1 MYNMYNMYRGAN
13 MPGSSSVE
21 KVSPSKARENLAE
34 IIGKVRFGKKRFIFS
49 SRGKDI
55 AAIVPIEDLVL
66 LEKFEDNQDIK
77 LARQALEE
85 EGTVTFEDALAKLGL
100 SEEAVRLATISK

>member
-1 MYNMYNMYRGAN
+1 M
-13 MPGSSSVE
+13 
-21 KVSPSKARENLAE
+21 
-34 IIGKVRFGKKRFIFS
+34 
-49 SRGKDI
+49 
-55 AAIVPIEDLVL
+55 L

-100 SEEAVRLATISK
+100 SEEAVRLATTSK